1 MLRPLPPTVVPAG
14 DLAQD
19 LLKRSGALRLKARG
33 SSMLPFLLDGDV
45 VHVRP
50 AGAADVR
57 RGDVICYRYRTA
69 PERLFLHR
77 LVARDGDTL
86 VARGDALE
94 FVDRVDPDE
103 LLGRAVAV
111 ERGDRIV
118 RLDTRWARHVGRG
131 TAWLSPL
138 LARALAAALAAR
150 RRWRRAWPA

>member
-1 MLRPLPPTVVPAG
+1 MLRPLPPTVFPAG
-14 DLAQD
+14 DLARD

-33 SSMLPFLLDGDV
+33 SSMLPFLFDGDV

-57 RGDVICYRYRTA
+57 TGDVICYRTA

-94 FVDRVDPDE
+94 FVDRVGPDE
-103 LLGRAVAV
+103 LLGRAVAI

-131 TAWLSPL
+131 TAWLSPFIP
-138 LARALAAALAAR
+138 RALAAALAAR